1 MLLLLL
7 HGQASVER
15 GFSVNKQLE
24 VVNLQEGTYV
34 AQRIICDHIH
44 SVGGLLNVV
53 INKPSAVGRCIWGK
67 TEILNRHRPK
77 ESTEGLQR
85 SKSSVT

>member
-1 MLLLLL
+1 MLLLLF
-7 HGQASVER
+7 HGQESVKR

-24 VVNLQEGTYV
+24 VVNLQEGTYI

-53 INKPSAVGRCIWGK
+53 INKPLFTAASGEKQRYQMD
-67 TEILNRHRPK
+67 LDPK
-77 ESTEGLQR
+77 IALKGARDLSLQ
-85 SKSSVT
+85 